1 MNQKQSISEIKNNS
15 YKSLLTY
22 SYSSKHKL
30 LALEELK
37 SKKNYI
43 FYISPPDANVLNEV
57 SRVYGPISLKKS
69 PKMTMTNYSTQVLF
83 QKTLKA
89 LVLDKKMK

>member
-22 SYSSKHKL
+22 SYSSKNKL

-37 SKKNYI
+37 SKKI
-43 FYISPPDANVLNEV
+43 ISF
-57 SRVYGPISLKKS
+57 ISLH
-69 PKMTMTNYSTQVLF
+69 PTQMF
-83 QKTLKA
+83 SMK
-89 LVLDKKMK
+89 LVGFMDPFL

>member
-30 LALEELK
+30 LALEKLK
-37 SKKNYI
+37 SKKKI
-43 FYISPPDANVLNEV
+43 ISF
-57 SRVYGPISLKKS
+57 ISLH
-69 PKMTMTNYSTQVLF
+69 PTQMFL
-83 QKTLKA
+83 
-89 LVLDKKMK
+89 MK